1 MFPFAARGTIA
12 AMAMTGM
19 RVVTTGVGLLPKPP
33 PEEIFSEALPH
44 LLKAIPPDYRDEA
57 IEIAHWTYGAVG
69 GTVFAL
75 IPAALR
81 RQLWAGPIYGVATW
95 AVFELGIAPL
105 LGLRLP
111 KHRTMGE
118 RIAIIADHLLYG
130 FVVAGRPHGIDPA
143 RRNRLRATARYRRP
157 GHRCQASATS

>member
-1 MFPFAARGTIA
+1 MLSFAARGTIA
-12 AMAMTGM
+12 AMAMSGM

-44 LLKAIPPDYRDEA
+44 FLEAIPPDYRDEV
-57 IEIAHWTYGAVG
+57 IEVAHWSYGAAG

-81 RQLWAGPIYGVATW
+81 RYLWAGPIYGVATW
-95 AVFELGIAPL
+95 AVFELAIAPL

-111 KHRTMGE
+111 KHRTIGE
-118 RIAIIADHLLYG
+118 RIAIIADHVLYG
-130 FVVAGRPHGIDPA
+130 LVVAGRP
-143 RRNRLRATARYRRP
+143 RR
-157 GHRCQASATS
+157 H